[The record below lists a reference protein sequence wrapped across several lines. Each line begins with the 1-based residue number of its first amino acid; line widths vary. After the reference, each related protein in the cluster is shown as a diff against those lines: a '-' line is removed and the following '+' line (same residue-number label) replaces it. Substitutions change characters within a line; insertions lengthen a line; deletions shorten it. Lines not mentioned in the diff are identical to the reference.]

1 MLEELA
7 DKESKLRPKATGQA
21 DGIDGPALHPTQE
34 DLKAYAYG
42 RLASARLA
50 YCQKHLDTCEDC
62 RIELEDIRTCS
73 NEMPSLARP
82 EVPRAAA
89 LRRKRNL
96 AVPLAGSAA
105 ILVAVAVATALW
117 VKHRSPQADKAT
129 PVVLAAAR
137 SAATGGAGAPIAVAA
152 PTASQ
157 GPVAT
162 SSVAQDTTA
171 PSQVAQGPVA
181 PPSVTQGAFAR
192 VTAALSR
199 VAHNPFAS
207 SNAAPTRVAQAQVAT
222 ATAAVAPAAS
232 TTPRAPQLADEI
244 AALPD
249 DVRSAVSAT
258 LQHGKLQF
266 PTNVG
271 RSRRH
276 ASSNAD
282 APAANTGFALLGPF
296 GEATSDTRPEFSWQ
310 PLPGAT
316 HYSVA
321 IVDAALH
328 PVQHSGKLRKT
339 VWRPKHPLRPGRT
352 YLWQVTATLQGG
364 SRVVAS
370 EPAPSEA
377 VLRIVPVKL
386 TDEMARFRKDHQDSH
401 LVLGALYAQAGM
413 LTQSEDELKKVPPGD
428 SSYKTAR
435 TLLDSLSSTGTSPQ

>member
-1 MLEELA
+1 VLEELV
-7 DKESKLRPKATGQA
+7 DKDSKLRPKATAQA

-42 RLASARLA
+42 RLASARLD
-50 YCQKHLDTCEDC
+50 YCQRHLDSCEDC
-62 RIELEDIRTCS
+62 RTELEDIRTCS

-89 LRRKRNL
+89 LRRKRKL

-105 ILVAVAVATALW
+105 LLVALAVGTALW
-117 VKHRSPQADKAT
+117 VRHGDVRAT
-129 PVVLAAAR
+129 RAAPVVAIAESTVAQPAVAE
-137 SAATGGAGAPIAVAA
+137 SAGAR
-152 PTASQ
+152 
-157 GPVAT
+157 
-162 SSVAQDTTA
+162 
-171 PSQVAQGPVA
+171 SQVAPPPVA
-181 PPSVTQGAFAR
+181 QRPVAVAPSPAAQGTFAR

-199 VAHNPFAS
+199 ALHAKTATPNVAQ
-207 SNAAPTRVAQAQVAT
+207 TQVAQAPVVN
-222 ATAAVAPAAS
+222 AAVAAPPAAGARHDN
-232 TTPRAPQLADEI
+232 TQLSDEI

-249 DVRSAVSAT
+249 DLRSAVSAT
-258 LQHGKLQF
+258 IQHGKLQF
-266 PTNVG
+266 PTDVG
-271 RSRRH
+271 RARRH
-276 ASSNAD
+276 ASSPTG
-282 APAANTGFALLGPF
+282 APAANTTFALLGPF

-310 PLPGAT
+310 ALPGAT

-321 IVDAALH
+321 IVDTALH

-339 VWRPKHPLRPGRT
+339 VWRPKRPLRPGRT
-352 YLWQVTATLQGG
+352 YLWQVTATLHGG

-413 LTQSEDELKKVPPGD
+413 LTESEDELKKVPPGD
-428 SSYKTAR
+428 SSYRTAR
-435 TLLDSLSSTGTSPQ
+435 TLLESLSSTGASPQ

>member
-1 MLEELA
+1 VLDTLA
-7 DKESKLRPKATGQA
+7 DKEPKLSPKATAQKG
-21 DGIDGPALHPTQE
+21 GTDGPALHPTQE

-42 RLASARLA
+42 RLASARLD
-50 YCQKHLDTCEDC
+50 YCQAHLDTCEDC

-73 NEMPSLARP
+73 NEMSSQARP
-82 EVPRAAA
+82 DVPSAKV

-96 AVPLAGSAA
+96 ALPVMGSAA

-117 VKHRSPQADKAT
+117 VRHDAARTDKAR
-129 PVVLAAAR
+129 PVM
-137 SAATGGAGAPIAVAA
+137 AVTAA
-152 PTASQ
+152 P
-157 GPVAT
+157 
-162 SSVAQDTTA
+162 VAQSASA
-171 PSQVAQGPVA
+171 PSRVAQGPVA
-181 PPSVTQGAFAR
+181 QQVVVKSAAARNDIAPSPAPQGTFAR
-192 VTAALSR
+192 IAAALSQ
-199 VAHNPFAS
+199 VAHNPCAS
-207 SNAAPTRVAQAQVAT
+207 NVAPTRVAQAPGAG
-222 ATAAVAPAAS
+222 TAAPSPPAAGEH
-232 TTPRAPQLADEI
+232 PGGPQLTDEI

-258 LQHGKLQF
+258 LQHGKLEF

-276 ASSNAD
+276 TPSNPG
-282 APAANTGFALLGPF
+282 APSANTSFALLGPF

-310 PLPGAT
+310 PLPGAVR
-316 HYSVA
+316 YSVA

-328 PVQHSGKLRKT
+328 PVQHSGVLKKT
-339 VWRPKHPLRPGRT
+339 VWRPKRPLHPGRT
-352 YLWQVTATLQGG
+352 YLWQVTATLPGG

-413 LTQSEDELKKVPPGD
+413 LTESEAELKKVPPSD
-428 SSYKTAR
+428 TSYKTAR
-435 TLLDSLSSTGTSPQ
+435 TLLDSLSSTGASPQ